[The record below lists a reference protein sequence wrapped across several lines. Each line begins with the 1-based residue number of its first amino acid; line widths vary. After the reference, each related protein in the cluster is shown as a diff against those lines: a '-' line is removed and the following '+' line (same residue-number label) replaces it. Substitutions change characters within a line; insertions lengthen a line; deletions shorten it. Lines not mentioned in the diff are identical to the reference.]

1 MCYFKPHTG
10 LKMKRNGNLTRQQ
23 ILKSLKDRPEIL
35 RKYRVRRIGLFG
47 SYATGKQTP
56 RSDIDFLV
64 DFEEPTF
71 DNFIGLNAHLERLFK
86 KKIDLITDGSLSPY
100 IKPYVEKQVRWHEVQ

>member
-1 MCYFKPHTG
+1 
-10 LKMKRNGNLTRQQ
+10 MKRNGNLTRQQ
-23 ILKSLKDRPEIL
+23 ILRSLKDRQEIL
-35 RKYRVRRIGLFG
+35 RKYRVKRIGLFG

-64 DFEEPTF
+64 DFDQPTF
-71 DNFIGLNAHLERLFK
+71 DNFMGLNSHLERLFR

-100 IKPYVEKQVRWHEVQ
+100 IKPYVEKQVRWHEVE

>member
-1 MCYFKPHTG
+1 
-10 LKMKRNGNLTRQQ
+10 MKRKTNLSRQQ
-23 ILKSLKDRPEIL
+23 ILNSLKDRQEIL
-35 RKYRVRRIGLFG
+35 RKYKVKRIGLFG
-47 SYATGKQTP
+47 SYAVGKQTP

-71 DNFIGLNAHLERLFK
+71 DNFMGLNSHLERLFR

-100 IKPYVEKQVRWHEVQ
+100 IKPFVEKQVGWHEVECSKRRVERDHF

>member
-1 MCYFKPHTG
+1 
-10 LKMKRNGNLTRQQ
+10 MKRNGNLTREQ
-23 ILKSLKDRPEIL
+23 ILRSLKDGQEIL
-35 RKYRVRRIGLFG
+35 RKYKVRRIGLFG

-56 RSDIDFLV
+56 SSDIDFLV

-71 DNFIGLNAHLERLFK
+71 DNFMGLNFHLERLFR

-100 IKPYVEKQVRWHEVQ
+100 IKPYVEKQVRWHEVE